1 MSYPNNSQISK
12 KHGIFSS
19 KLHFFVFASETP
31 EVTQSTPPH
40 VLYTLTHI
48 YMYRVEK
55 SKCTFYRFTTYWFY
69 SPHLIL
75 SHLIF
80 RNEAVRKIIVN
91 SLYPT

>member
-1 MSYPNNSQISK
+1 MGYPNNSQISK

-55 SKCTFYRFTTYWFY
+55 K
-69 SPHLIL
+69 
-75 SHLIF
+75 
-80 RNEAVRKIIVN
+80 
-91 SLYPT
+91 